1 MDSLTRQD
9 VSILEADPVYREF
22 QERQRRERQVV
33 MQELVYGNLPS
44 LEARAKLTGRLEQL
58 DTELQRADALRK
70 EIAKKEELEKDR
82 KGVIIQ
88 AK

>member
-1 MDSLTRQD
+1 
-9 VSILEADPVYREF
+9 
-22 QERQRRERQVV
+22 
-33 MQELVYGNLPS
+33 
-44 LEARAKLTGRLEQL
+44 L